1 MWGLMAAS
9 QAFGAVEP
17 DIEGVASQR
26 WRRKAAQYRRDGY
39 LVLPRL
45 FGRKEIAALCAEV
58 TAIGRGERGGV
69 RGLTQDAAELDEHEV
84 RTRYLC
90 IHHPHKISSRMK
102 NALFHPEVVT
112 ALGAVIGPNVK
123 CMQSML
129 FIKGPGKPG
138 QPWHQD
144 EFFIPTRDRSLC
156 GVWIALDD
164 ATIANGCLW
173 VLPGSH
179 RLGVLYPTRP
189 LAAPGFDGSPAAY
202 DFPWQ
207 DGDSRPVEIAAGG
220 VVLFN
225 GYLLH
230 RSLPN
235 TTSDCF
241 RRALVFH
248 CMSAESLL
256 PWDDEGRMP
265 HTDDMRDVF
274 MVRGADPYA
283 HKGTREV
290 LVPYLREASY

>member
-1 MWGLMAAS
+1 MWGLMTAS
-9 QAFGAVEP
+9 QAFGTREP
-17 DIEGVASQR
+17 EIDPAAAR
-26 WRRKAAQYRRDGY
+26 WRRKSAQYRRDGFI
-39 LVLPRL
+39 VLPKL
-45 FGRKEIAALCAEV
+45 FDRKEVAALCAEV
-58 TAIGRGERGGV
+58 TAIGRGERGTV
-69 RGLTQDAAELDEHEV
+69 RGLSRDSASLSAEEV

-90 IHHPHKISSRMK
+90 IHHPHKISERMRG
-102 NALFHPEVVT
+102 ALFQPEVLA
-112 ALGAVIGPNVK
+112 ALEAVIGPNVK

-138 QPWHQD
+138 QAWHQD

-173 VLPGSH
+173 VLPGSQ
-179 RLGVLYPTRP
+179 RPGILYPTHQISD
-189 LAAPGFDGSPAAY
+189 PGFDGSPAAY
-202 DFPWQ
+202 GFPWEEA
-207 DGDSRPVEIAAGG
+207 DARPVEIEAGG

-230 RSLPN
+230 QSLQN
-235 TTSDCF
+235 KTTDCF

-265 HTDDMRDVF
+265 HTEDMRDVF
-274 MVRGADPYA
+274 LVRGADPYA
-283 HKGTREV
+283 HKGTQEV